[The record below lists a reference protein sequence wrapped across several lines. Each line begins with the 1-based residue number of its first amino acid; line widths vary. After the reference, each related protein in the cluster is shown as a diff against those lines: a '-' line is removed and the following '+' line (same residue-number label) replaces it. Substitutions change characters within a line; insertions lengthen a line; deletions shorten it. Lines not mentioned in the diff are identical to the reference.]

1 MFCQSIGLGRLDARS
16 WIGDAVVLLSLKR
29 GERLNFFE
37 LITSSIRHHRLP
49 GLSTSSF
56 SLTAINCSGRIEY
69 QLGRLPAAV
78 GHLQVQHPASN
89 HSIIKKISHPPM
101 TSVRWSFSQLPLN
114 SRRVSPLP
122 SSSAEVRMKLAF
134 ATDLV
139 SLSGSLETF
148 LVHASSWTR
157 LPTSLN
163 RFAGKLVAALRAGL
177 ASMTCRQ
184 LATRAFR
191 ESWSYLAGSTKHL
204 WLLRGAEHVPGLT
217 WCKSVRARGAR
228 GGEAGQGWRM
238 LARGLWR
245 RWKGLSPGR
254 KRPSFTSAWQLGSF
268 TPG

>member
-1 MFCQSIGLGRLDARS
+1 M
-16 WIGDAVVLLSLKR
+16 LSFKR

-139 SLSGSLETF
+139 SLSGSLEIF

-163 RFAGKLVAALRAGL
+163 RFAGKLVAALRADL

-184 LATRAFR
+184 HATRVSSGFLC
-191 ESWSYLAGSTKHL
+191 SLAGSTKHW
-204 WLLRGAEHVPGLT
+204 WLLRGAEHAPGLT
-217 WCKSVRARGAR
+217 SCKSVRVRGAR
-228 GGEAGQGWRM
+228 VDEAEHVWRM

-245 RWKGLSPGR
+245 KLRGL
-254 KRPSFTSAWQLGSF
+254 
-268 TPG
+268 